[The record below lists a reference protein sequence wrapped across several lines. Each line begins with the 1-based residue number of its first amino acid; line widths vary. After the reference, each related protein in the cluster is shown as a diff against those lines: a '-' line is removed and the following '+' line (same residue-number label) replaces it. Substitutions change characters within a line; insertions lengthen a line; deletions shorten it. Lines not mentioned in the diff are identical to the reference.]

1 MLLDASSVSQIDCA
15 PGEASPEPPAAA
27 LRIPAYASCIR
38 AMIPDEIADAA
49 VDGDKDTVAAWLDQH
64 PEGINDVVASGSS
77 LLQICAEDREFT
89 VEQLE
94 LIHHLISRGADPN
107 LISICDTGSGTTEEA
122 SAVHQ
127 AAGGKNSP
135 HSQHV
140 LACLLRAGADPN
152 LVIEV
157 NALHR
162 KIRITPFAATIDAFL
177 ASNEGEWQLP
187 IVVRLL
193 RAGASLDNCSDGHT
207 ADEMM
212 ANEEREWP
220 QLAGDD
226 VYFQAAK
233 TLIRGVRAAGSWK
246 KYCRAR
252 APHREILALRS
263 LAMRGYI
270 TPYQRRRT
278 RGAEHKTAIAFVAR
292 LGDNGIVWNIL
303 SFWRDPDDVEAI
315 TLDNGDVVRVYE

>member
-1 MLLDASSVSQIDCA
+1 MQW
-15 PGEASPEPPAAA
+15 
-27 LRIPAYASCIR
+27 LRA
-38 AMIPDEIADAA
+38 
-49 VDGDKDTVAAWLDQH
+49 H
-64 PEGINDVVASGSS
+64 PEGINDVAASGSS
-77 LLQICAEDREFT
+77 LLQLCAEDREFT

-107 LISICDTGSGTTEEA
+107 LISICDAGGGTTEEA

-162 KIRITPFAATIDAFL
+162 KIRVTPLAATIDAFL
-177 ASNEGEWQLP
+177 ASNEGSWQLP
-187 IVVRLL
+187 IVARLL
-193 RAGASLDNCSDGHT
+193 RAGASLENCNDGRT
-207 ADEMM
+207 ADEMI
-212 ANEEREWP
+212 AHEEREWP

-233 TLIRGVRAAGSWK
+233 ALIQGVRAAGSWK
-246 KYCRAR
+246 KYCRRR
-252 APHREILALRS
+252 APHREILALRG
-263 LAMRGYI
+263 LA
-270 TPYQRRRT
+270 T
-278 RGAEHKTAIAFVAR
+278 RATSPRIR
-292 LGDNGIVWNIL
+292 
-303 SFWRDPDDVEAI
+303 S
-315 TLDNGDVVRVYE
+315 VVRGQPTGRRPSPFSRASATTGSSGTSCPSGATPTTSRISP

>member
-1 MLLDASSVSQIDCA
+1 MIPNEIAN
-15 PGEASPEPPAAA
+15 AAA
-27 LRIPAYASCIR
+27 C
-38 AMIPDEIADAA
+38 EE
-49 VDGDKDTVAAWLDQH
+49 DGDKELVMEWLAEH
-64 PEGINDVVASGSS
+64 PEGVNNLDNDGAT
-77 LLQICAEDREFT
+77 LLLLSVEDREFT
-89 VEQLE
+89 REQLE
-94 LIHHLISRGADPN
+94 LVRYLISRGADPN
-107 LISICDTGSGTTEEA
+107 RICTVITEEG

-162 KIRITPFAATIDAFL
+162 KIRVTPLAATIDAFL
-177 ASNEGEWQLP
+177 ASNEGSWQLP
-187 IVVRLL
+187 IVARLL
-193 RAGASLDNCSDGHT
+193 RAGASLENCNDGRA
-207 ADEMM
+207 ADEMI
-212 ANEEREWP
+212 AHEEREWP

-233 TLIRGVRAAGSWK
+233 ALIQGVRAAGSWK
-246 KYCRAR
+246 KYCRRR

-263 LAMRGYI
+263 LAMRGYL
-270 TPYQRRRT
+270 TPYQKRRT
-278 RGAEHKTAIAFVAR
+278 RTTDWKAAVAFVAR

-303 SFWRDPDDVEAI
+303 SFWRDADDIEDL
-315 TLDNGDVVRVYE
+315 TLGNGDVVRVYE

>member
-1 MLLDASSVSQIDCA
+1 MI
-15 PGEASPEPPAAA
+15 PYEIRTAA
-27 LRIPAYASCIR
+27 LEGDNEVVMQWLR
-38 AMIPDEIADAA
+38 A
-49 VDGDKDTVAAWLDQH
+49 H
-64 PEGINDVVASGSS
+64 PEGINDVAASGSS
-77 LLQICAEDREFT
+77 LLQLCAEDREFT

-107 LISICDTGSGTTEEA
+107 LISICDAGGGTTEEA

-162 KIRITPFAATIDAFL
+162 KIRVTPLAATIDAFL
-177 ASNEGEWQLP
+177 ASNEGSWQLP
-187 IVVRLL
+187 IVARLL
-193 RAGASLDNCSDGHT
+193 RAGASLDNCNDGRT
-207 ADEMM
+207 ADEMI

-233 TLIRGVRAAGSWK
+233 ALIQGVRAAGSWK
-246 KYCRAR
+246 KYCRRR
-252 APHREILALRS
+252 APHREILALRG

-270 TPYQRRRT
+270 APYQRRRT
-278 RGAEHKTAIAFVAR
+278 RGAEYKIAIAFVAC
-292 LGDNGIVWNIL
+292 LGDNGVVWNIL
-303 SFWRDPDDVEAI
+303 SFWRDADDIEDI
-315 TLDNGDVVRVYE
+315 TLGNGDVVGVYN

>member
-1 MLLDASSVSQIDCA
+1 MI
-15 PGEASPEPPAAA
+15 PYEIRTAA
-27 LRIPAYASCIR
+27 LQ
-38 AMIPDEIADAA
+38 
-49 VDGDKDTVAAWLDQH
+49 GDNEVVMQWLNAH
-64 PEGINDVVASGSS
+64 PEGVNDVAASGSS
-77 LLQICAEDREFT
+77 LLQLCAEDREFT

-107 LISICDTGSGTTEEA
+107 LISICDAGGGTTEEA

-157 NALHR
+157 NATIHR
-162 KIRITPFAATIDAFL
+162 KIRVTPLAATIDAFL
-177 ASNEGEWQLP
+177 ASNEGAWQLP
-187 IVVRLL
+187 IVARLL
-193 RAGASLDNCSDGHT
+193 RAGASLENCNDGRT
-207 ADEMM
+207 ADKMM

-233 TLIRGVRAAGSWK
+233 ALIHGVRAAGSWK
-246 KYCRAR
+246 KYCRRWGA
-252 APHREILALRS
+252 HRDILRLRS
-263 LAMRGYI
+263 FVVRGRATTSDKWLAGM
-270 TPYQRRRT
+270 
-278 RGAEHKTAIAFVAR
+278 VR
-292 LGDNGIVWNIL
+292 LKENGLVWNVL
-303 SFWRDPDDVEAI
+303 SFWRDADDIEEV
-315 TLDNGDVVRVYE
+315 TLGNGDVVRVYS